1 MKIREILPVRSNYP
15 HVEEQCHL
23 YRRERSDREPKS
35 KLPHPSEAAL
45 RMEIAVTKAALV
57 RSRWHHELAITKA
70 KARIAELESEW
81 PQLRVANP

>member
-1 MKIREILPVRSNYP
+1 
-15 HVEEQCHL
+15 
-23 YRRERSDREPKS
+23 
-35 KLPHPSEAAL
+35 
-45 RMEIAVTKAALV
+45 MEIAVTKAALV